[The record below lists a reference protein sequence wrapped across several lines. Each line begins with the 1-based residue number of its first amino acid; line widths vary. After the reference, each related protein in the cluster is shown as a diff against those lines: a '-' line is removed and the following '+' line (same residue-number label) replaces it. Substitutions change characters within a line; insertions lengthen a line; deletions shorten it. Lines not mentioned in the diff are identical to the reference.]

1 MLLPLQVLGNEVMR
15 LHSVRTCEC
24 VHPFFPNTVSTPGQ
38 CQADLKEIK
47 AKRISDIIYSKMEE
61 GVTISITVQK
71 SPHCESASLLE
82 IRGSKQPSR
91 SQHHGPLIPL
101 FTSHEASFSMYLTDR
116 LLFDRF
122 SIFGSEAKQRKY
134 NSFMKTALT
143 GL

>member
-38 CQADLKEIK
+38 CWADLKEIK

-61 GVTISITVQK
+61 GVTISTALQK

-91 SQHHGPLIPL
+91 SQHHGSLIPL
-101 FTSHEASFSMYLTDR
+101 FTSHEAFFSMCLTDK
-116 LLFDRF
+116 LLFDHF
-122 SIFGSEAKQRKY
+122 SIFGFEAKQRKY
-134 NSFMKTALT
+134 NSFLKTALT